1 MKNFAILL
9 VDDEASIVNSL
20 RGSLE
25 DEGHIVLTASD
36 GNRALEIVKSHPVDI
51 VFLDIWLPGMDG
63 IQTLKAVKD
72 FDSAIDVVM
81 RTGHGTVNTAV
92 QAVKHGAFDFL
103 EKPFSLDAVIGIIRK
118 IREKQQMTGKG
129 SAGAKAAD
137 SRDDLPAL
145 SGDSHAIVTV
155 MDQIKS
161 ASSGKGHVLLLGETG
176 TGKEHAAE
184 LIHVGSG
191 YKKKTFEKI
200 NCAFFTPDELADK
213 LFGDN
218 QSGKNGLLTG
228 EGSGVLF
235 LQALDAV
242 PPEMQKR
249 LADQL
254 GQLQH
259 KEEGCLRIV
268 GATVKTAHDGVLKKV
283 LAESFQHTILL
294 PPLRERRSD
303 IPVMLNAFLGQFCR
317 EYGFREKQFDDGSL
331 ELLVNYDWPGNVKEL
346 KNLTEKIVVSV
357 PTKIISAQDL
367 PSTLREEV
375 QHTPSRSYEQ
385 CLSMAEAEVTWRK
398 NYLLHHLRKN
408 DRNVAKTAAAIH
420 IREKDLKKLIKEYGI
435 VLAKENPSGKRF
447 QRTLK
452 RAMVV
457 SGQGLHSGDK
467 TGLILTP
474 LPPGSG
480 IVFGNISSDDT
491 IPASIDYVVSTD
503 YSTCLQNT
511 NSTARTIEHCLA
523 TLHAYRITNL
533 MIKINNEVPIMDGSA
548 VDFCKMIED
557 AGIEEQEAPAE
568 DIVLTEKFV
577 IGEIDGGKKHMIVE
591 PAERFSIHYMLQ
603 YPKPVGRQEYTF
615 VMDDEESFKNEIAP
629 ARTFGFLRDIE
640 ALQERGL
647 ASGGKLNNFI
657 LIDNEK
663 VVNTELRFPDEFV
676 RHKILDMIGDLYLLG
691 RPIRARI
698 TANMT
703 GHTDNAPM
711 VRMIRDRMHL

>member
-1 MKNFAILL
+1 MI
-9 VDDEASIVNSL
+9 
-20 RGSLE
+20 
-25 DEGHIVLTASD
+25 
-36 GNRALEIVKSHPVDI
+36 
-51 VFLDIWLPGMDG
+51 
-63 IQTLKAVKD
+63 
-72 FDSAIDVVM
+72 
-81 RTGHGTVNTAV
+81 
-92 QAVKHGAFDFL
+92 FL
-103 EKPFSLDAVIGIIRK
+103 EKPFSIDAVIDIIRK
-118 IREKQQMTGKG
+118 IKEKQQLTSKG
-129 SAGAKAAD
+129 SAGSKAPENHD
-137 SRDDLPAL
+137 ELPAL
-145 SGDSHAIVTV
+145 SGESLPIVKV
-155 MDQIKS
+155 MDQIKRA
-161 ASSGKGHVLLLGETG
+161 ASGRGHVLFLGEIG
-176 TGKEHAAE
+176 TGKEHAAQ
-184 LIHVGSG
+184 LIHSG
-191 YKKKTFEKI
+191 AGFKKKSFTKI
-200 NCAFFTPDELADK
+200 NCAFLTPDELAEK
-213 LFGDN
+213 LFGA
-218 QSGKNGLLTG
+218 GKHGLLTG
-228 EGSGVLF
+228 EGQGVLF
-235 LQALDAV
+235 LQALDAI
-242 PPEMQKR
+242 PPDMQML

-254 GQLQH
+254 GQLLL
-259 KEEGCLRIV
+259 KEEGCVRVV
-268 GATVKTAHDGVLKKV
+268 GATIKTVHEGVLKKA

-303 IPVMLNAFLGQFCR
+303 IPFMLNAFLGQSCK
-317 EYGFREKQFDDGSL
+317 EYGNREKQFDDESL

-346 KNLTEKIVVSV
+346 KNLIEKIVVSV
-357 PTKIISAQDL
+357 PTKTISALDL
-367 PSTLREEV
+367 PSTLRDEG
-375 QHTPSRSYEQ
+375 QHAPSRSYEQ
-385 CLSMAEAEVTWRK
+385 CSSMAEAEVAWRK

-408 DRNVAKTAAAIH
+408 DRNIAKTAAAIH
-420 IREKDLKKLIKEYGI
+420 IREKELKKLIKEYGI

-557 AGIEEQEAPAE
+557 AGIEEQDAPAD

-577 IGEIDGGKKHMIVE
+577 IGEVDGSKKYMIVE

-615 VMDDEESFKNEIAP
+615 IMNDEESFKKEIAP

-663 VVNTELRFPDEFV
+663 IVNTELRFPDEFV
-676 RHKILDMIGDLYLLG
+676 RHKILDMIGDFYLLG

-703 GHTDNAPM
+703 GHTDNATM

>member
-1 MKNFAILL
+1 
-9 VDDEASIVNSL
+9 
-20 RGSLE
+20 
-25 DEGHIVLTASD
+25 
-36 GNRALEIVKSHPVDI
+36 
-51 VFLDIWLPGMDG
+51 MDG

-72 FDSAIDVVM
+72 FDSAIDIVM
-81 RTGHGTVNTAV
+81 MTGHGTVNTAV

-103 EKPFSLDAVIGIIRK
+103 EKPFSFDAVIDIIRK
-118 IREKQQMTGKG
+118 IKEKQQTAGKS
-129 SAGAKAAD
+129 SAGSKTAD
-137 SRDDLPAL
+137 AREELPAL
-145 SGDSHAIVTV
+145 SGESHAILRA

-161 ASSGKGHVLLLGETG
+161 AASGRGHILLLGEIG
-176 TGKEHAAE
+176 TGKEHAAQ
-184 LIHVGSG
+184 LIHSGSG
-191 YKKKTFEKI
+191 FKKKTFTKI
-200 NCAFFTPDELADK
+200 NCAFLTPAELAAK

-218 QSGKNGLLTG
+218 QPGKHGLLTG
-228 EGSGVLF
+228 EATGVLF

-242 PPEMQKR
+242 PPDMQKR

-254 GQLQH
+254 GKLLH
-259 KEEGCLRIV
+259 TEEGCLRVV
-268 GATVKTAHDGVLKKV
+268 GATIKTAGDGVLKKS

-303 IPVMLNAFLGQFCR
+303 IPVMLNAFLGQFCK
-317 EYGFREKQFDDGSL
+317 EYSCREKQFDDESL

-346 KNLTEKIVVSV
+346 KNLTEKMAVSV
-357 PTKIISAQDL
+357 PTKTISAQDL
-367 PSTLREEV
+367 PSAIREES
-375 QHTPSRSYEQ
+375 QHASSRSYEQ
-385 CLSMAEAEVTWRK
+385 CASMAEAEVAWRK

-420 IREKDLKKLIKEYGI
+420 IREKELKKLIKEYGI
-435 VLAKENPSGKRF
+435 VFAKENPSGKRF

-452 RAMVV
+452 SAMVV

-557 AGIEEQEAPAE
+557 AGIEEQDAPAD
-568 DIVLTEKFV
+568 DIILTEKFV
-577 IGEIDGGKKHMIVE
+577 VGEIDGAKKHMIVE

-615 VMDDEESFKNEIAP
+615 IMNDEEAFKKEIAP

-663 VVNTELRFPDEFV
+663 IVNTELRFPDEFV
-676 RHKILDMIGDLYLLG
+676 RHKILDMIGDFYLLG

-703 GHTDNAPM
+703 GHTENTTM